1 MSRGDLLVDE
11 VDILDHDVF
20 GDLGSQ
26 MDEIYVRAHFV
37 ECFDPVVVFEVAV
50 HGGLTV
56 TALSGYLGR
65 VFSLED
71 DLAND
76 GGFVGYAGAHV
87 MEGAGMRQRAVVLG
101 FVLFS
106 YLGDLSWVSKG
117 QKAQVS
123 GREDTAL
130 GVGLSDHP
138 GNGLLD
144 EL

>member
-1 MSRGDLLVDE
+1 VNE

-26 MDEIYVRAHFV
+26 MNEFHIGTHFV
-37 ECFDPVVVFEVAV
+37 ECFDPVVVFEIAV
-50 HGGLTV
+50 HGGLRV
-56 TALSGYLGR
+56 SALSGYLGR
-65 VFSLED
+65 VFFLED

-76 GGFVGYAGAHV
+76 GGFVGYARTHV
-87 MEGAGMRQRAVVLG
+87 MKGAGMRQRAAVLG

-117 QKAQVS
+117 QKTQIS

-130 GVGLSDHP
+130 GVGFSGYS

-144 EL
+144 EF